1 MNPVDADRVLPGWTP
16 PPTPSRGVLSGRWC
30 RVEPLDARRHAA
42 DLYEANALDRDG
54 AMWQYLAYGPFAD
67 AAPYRAWVEEKQAST
82 DPLFFAIVDATS
94 DRATG
99 VASYLRIDPAHGV
112 IEVGHLAY
120 SPRLQ
125 RTPAATEA
133 MFLLMQH
140 AFGLGYRRYEWKCNA
155 SNRKSRAAATRL
167 GFTFEGIFR
176 QHMVYK
182 GRNRDTAWYSIL
194 DSEWPRIRDG
204 FTRWLAPTNF
214 TAEGR
219 QRRDLAQCRDDAA
232 AD

>member
-1 MNPVDADRVLPGWTP
+1 MNPADPDRELPEWTP
-16 PPTPSRGVLSGRWC
+16 PPAPTRVTLAGRWC

-42 DLYEANALDRDG
+42 DLHEANALDRDG
-54 AMWQYLAYGPFAD
+54 SMWRYLAYGPFAD
-67 AAPYRAWVEEKQAST
+67 AASYRAWVEEKQASQ
-82 DPLFFAIVDATS
+82 DPLFHAIVDAATGH
-94 DRATG
+94 ATG
-99 VASYLRIDPAHGV
+99 VAAYLRIDRPNGV

-133 MFLLMQH
+133 MFLMMQH

-155 SNRKSRAAATRL
+155 SNRKSREAAARL
-167 GFTFEGIFR
+167 GFTFEGLFR

-194 DSEWPRIRDG
+194 DVEWPSVRDG
-204 FTRWLAPTNF
+204 FTRWLDAANF
-214 TAEGR
+214 SADGR
-219 QRRDLAQCRDDAA
+219 QRRSLAQCRDLVAA
-232 AD
+232 Q